1 MATYVFDAVL
11 TPEAEGGY
19 SVKVPALPGCFTCG
33 DDYVDA
39 VSMAADA
46 ARTWVAS
53 ALRHGEP
60 VPSYR
65 RAVCDDDATSERACI
80 VFDADSSWIVDG
92 PVVSAAEAAR
102 QLGVSAGRVTHM
114 LDAGLLEGYRNGRRT
129 FVTNASIEARKASPV
144 RPGRPR
150 TRRGAAN

>member
-1 MATYVFDAVL
+1 MTTYLFDAVL
-11 TPEAEGGY
+11 TPEDEGGY
-19 SVKVPALPGCFTCG
+19 SVEIPALPGCFTCG
-33 DDYVDA
+33 DDYMDA

-53 ALRHGEP
+53 ALRHGES
-60 VPSYR
+60 VPPYR
-65 RAVCDDDATSERACI
+65 REMPSDGEKVCI
-80 VFDADSSWIVDG
+80 VFDADPSWIVDG

-129 FVTNASIEARKASPV
+129 FVTKASIEARKAAPGRS
-144 RPGRPR
+144 GRPR
-150 TRRGAAN
+150 AVQKAAC